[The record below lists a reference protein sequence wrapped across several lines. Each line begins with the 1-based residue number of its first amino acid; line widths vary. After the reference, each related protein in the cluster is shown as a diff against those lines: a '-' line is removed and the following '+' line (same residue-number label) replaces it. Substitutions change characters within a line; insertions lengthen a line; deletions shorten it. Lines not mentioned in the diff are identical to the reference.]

1 MARLVKEGGAVKGA
15 IGQIEGRIANAYLWI
30 IARQG
35 KDIVG
40 VAALKAPQQSYRDKL
55 QRETGIELSEEKYP
69 AELGYVA
76 VSEACR
82 GARLSS
88 ILMAE
93 LMSQPIGRDGVFVT
107 TKRNGFCENALPYL
121 GFIYRASYQNDDRE
135 TVHLLTKL
143 TA

>member
-1 MARLVKEGGAVKGA
+1 MEDYPKTVYAAGLPYWLIFRGGPDLLKDERAEVARLVKEGGAVKGA

-76 VSEACR
+76 VSEA
-82 GARLSS
+82 
-88 ILMAE
+88 
-93 LMSQPIGRDGVFVT
+93 
-107 TKRNGFCENALPYL
+107 
-121 GFIYRASYQNDDRE
+121 
-135 TVHLLTKL
+135 
-143 TA
+143 